1 VSHGSHLTTHPSA
14 PSAAAVAAEPDAGG
28 ADEDEQEHRVDQG
41 FEEHGQPSH
50 IGVGRGQYHAP
61 VDEPV
66 RLAVDLGTTHT
77 VAVVRRGGQQP
88 RALLFDGTPLL
99 SSGVFV
105 DAAGVHHTGRDG
117 QRLGAAQPERF
128 EPHPKRRVDE
138 GLVLLGEHEVRV
150 EELLAASLRRV
161 GDEARTAG
169 VDPVGGTVLTCPADW
184 GQPRRNVLRA
194 AAWRAGLGEVRLLD
208 EPIAAATYCVQVLGQ
223 QVAPGQCLG
232 VFDFGGGT
240 FDVAVVRREPAGLR
254 VLATGGLDD
263 LGGLDVDSALVAHLG
278 QLVAVGDAALWH
290 RLGAPADS
298 GQRRDRQAF
307 WSEVRAAKEML
318 SRSSTAP
325 VHVPGRPEP
334 MHLTREELE
343 RVAGPLV
350 ARAVDE
356 TRRVLQ
362 RSGVQ
367 PGELGGLLLVGGASR
382 MPLVASRLH
391 ARLGVAPSVP
401 EQPELPVAYGAM
413 VHVMASQP
421 ATGEAGLAPYPVS
434 GPIGTGSPATGYP
447 ISVPFPPGPAS
458 GAMGGPAPVSPP
470 MPPPM
475 APAPAPMPVKAKPK
489 RPLRRALVAAV
500 VFTLV
505 GGLVAGVVTGA
516 RWLIRTI
523 DDGNFTVGSG
533 PNGLLGGDEGNGGD
547 GELATVHT
555 VALKRDGAAGVAV
568 VGDSVVYAVAGG
580 GSTEVVSLPGGGGA
594 AKWTKTVPIEP
605 AGIQLTAVGDLV
617 VLDGEDSGTDGG
629 DNVRAVLS
637 AADGKLLWKK
647 KWEKRRDVAYVGTD
661 ALVELQD
668 SFTANAVLRV
678 DLRNGRDK
686 WKRTGGDDTL
696 VIDDHRIEPVRQ
708 WPDGKGDGELPGARG
723 ALFDVFTATPDA
735 VVELDE
741 GNAKGWLVDT
751 SNGKTKGSGS
761 LPIGNEQWTV
771 YGGLVI
777 GLQNDETSG
786 GKAVLA
792 GYKLPSF
799 KKAWTYPLTSGF
811 DVEKVKPCGQQLVC
825 MAVDEPE
832 KDKTIAVDVRTGKQ
846 AWKVD
851 VEWSEDEGWYAT
863 GDRLVFGDATFDTVS
878 EAKILKPDGTAAGQD
893 PQFSHVLATRGG
905 RMAVQDSRLN
915 GTDVMMQVYAT
926 EIGTGKSTK
935 AVDIGADSAD
945 QVMIGGDLVA
955 VVTKD
960 RRVLVMKIK
969 SFG

>member
-1 VSHGSHLTTHPSA
+1 M
-14 PSAAAVAAEPDAGG
+14 
-28 ADEDEQEHRVDQG
+28 
-41 FEEHGQPSH
+41 
-50 IGVGRGQYHAP
+50 
-61 VDEPV
+61 DEPV

-138 GLVLLGEHEVRV
+138 GTVLLGELEVRV

-169 VDPVGGTVLTCPADW
+169 IDPVGATVLTCPADW

-278 QLVAVGDAALWH
+278 QLVAVGDPALWH
-290 RLGAPADS
+290 RLGAPGDQ
-298 GQRRDRQAF
+298 GERRDRQAF

-318 SRSSTAP
+318 SRSSVAP

-356 TRRVLQ
+356 TRRVLE

-401 EQPELPVAYGAM
+401 EQPELPVAFGAL
-413 VHVMASQP
+413 VHVMASSP

-434 GPIGTGSPATGYP
+434 GPIGVGSPSSPYP
-447 ISVPFPPGPAS
+447 VSTPFQPGPRS
-458 GAMGGPAPVSPP
+458 GPVFAGGVGPAGPVSPP
-470 MPPPM
+470 MPPAVPPAM
-475 APAPAPMPVKAKPK
+475 GPGGQPVAPIAKPPARPK
-489 RPLRRALVAAV
+489 RPVRRALLVAM

-505 GGLVAGVVTGA
+505 GGLMAGVVTGA
-516 RWLIRTI
+516 RWLIRTL
-523 DDGNFTVGSG
+523 DDSNLSIGG
-533 PNGLLGGDEGNGGD
+533 PGGGGLTGGDENGGD
-547 GELATVHT
+547 GELAAVHT
-555 VALKRDGAAGVAV
+555 VALKRDGTAGVAV
-568 VGDSVVYAVAGG
+568 VGDNVVYAVAGG

-594 AKWTKTVPIEP
+594 ARWTVSVPIEP
-605 AGIQLTAVGDLV
+605 SEIRLTAVGDLV
-617 VLDGEDSGTDGG
+617 VLDGESSSRDDG
-629 DNVRAVLS
+629 DDVRAVLS

-647 KWEKRRDVAYVGTD
+647 KWVDRRDISYVGTD
-661 ALVELQD
+661 AVVEYLGG
-668 SFTANAVLRV
+668 SLKGNAVLRV
-678 DLRNGRDK
+678 DLRNGREK
-686 WKRTGGDDTL
+686 WRRTGGNDLL
-696 VIDDHRIEPVRQ
+696 VIDHHRIEAVRQ
-708 WPDGKGDGELPGARG
+708 WPDGKGDGALPGAQG
-723 ALFDVFTATPDA
+723 ALFDVFTATPEA
-735 VVELDE
+735 VVELDA
-741 GNAKGWLVDT
+741 GDAKGWLVDT
-751 SNGKTKGSGS
+751 SNGKTKGSGR
-761 LPIGNEQWTV
+761 LPIGDEHWTV

-777 GLQNDETSG
+777 GLQNDDTSG

-799 KKAWTYPLTSGF
+799 AKAWTYPLTNGF
-811 DVEKVKPCGQQLVC
+811 DVEKVKPCGQHLVC

-832 KDKTIAVDVRTGKQ
+832 NDKTIAVDVRTGKQ

-863 GDRLVFGDATFDTVS
+863 GDRLVFGDATFDTVTD
-878 EAKILKPDGTAAGQD
+878 AKILKGDGTAAGQYPD
-893 PQFSHVLATRGG
+893 FSHVLATRGG
-905 RMAVQDSRLN
+905 RMAVQEGRVEGSEVIL
-915 GTDVMMQVYAT
+915 QVYAT
-926 EIGTGKSTK
+926 EIATGKSTK
-935 AVDIGADSAD
+935 AVDIGKEAAD
-945 QVMIGGDLVA
+945 QVSIGGDLVA
-955 VVTKD
+955 VWTGD
-960 RRVLVMKIK
+960 RRILVLKIK

>member
-1 VSHGSHLTTHPSA
+1 M
-14 PSAAAVAAEPDAGG
+14 
-28 ADEDEQEHRVDQG
+28 
-41 FEEHGQPSH
+41 
-50 IGVGRGQYHAP
+50 GRSQYHAP

-88 RALLFDGTPLL
+88 RTLLFDGTPLL

-105 DAAGVHHTGRDG
+105 DAAGTHHTGRDG

-138 GLVLLGEHEVRV
+138 GMVLLGELEVRV

-169 VDPVGGTVLTCPADW
+169 IDPVGGTVLTCPADW

-278 QLVAVGDAALWH
+278 QLVAVGDPALWK
-290 RLGAPADS
+290 RLSEPADP

-434 GPIGTGSPATGYP
+434 GPIGAGSPVTAYP
-447 ISVPFPPGPAS
+447 VSAPFPPGPAS
-458 GAMGGPAPVSPP
+458 GPLGGPAPISPP

-475 APAPAPMPVKAKPK
+475 MPVGGQPPVAKPPAKPK
-489 RPLRRALVAAV
+489 RPVRRALLVAM

-505 GGLVAGVVTGA
+505 GGLMAGVVTGA
-516 RWLIRTI
+516 RWLIRTL
-523 DDGNFTVGSG
+523 DDNNLSIGSG
-533 PNGLLGGDEGNGGD
+533 PGGGGLLGGDENGGD
-547 GELATVHT
+547 GELATTHT
-555 VALKRDGAAGVAV
+555 VALKRDGTAGVAV
-568 VGDSVVYAVAGG
+568 VGDNVVYAVAGG

-594 AKWTKTVPIEP
+594 AKWTVSVPIEP
-605 AGIQLTAVGDLV
+605 TEIRLTAVGDLV
-617 VLDGEDSGTDGG
+617 VLDGERSSTDGG
-629 DNVRAVLS
+629 DDVRAVLS

-647 KWEKRRDVAYVGTD
+647 KWKDRRDVSYVGTD
-661 ALVELQD
+661 AIVEFLGG
-668 SFTANAVLRV
+668 SLNGNAVLRV
-678 DLRNGRDK
+678 DLRNGREK
-686 WKRTGGDDTL
+686 WKRSTGDDL
-696 VIDDHRIEPVRQ
+696 LIIDHHRIEAVGQ
-708 WPDGKGDGELPGARG
+708 WPDGKGDGALPGARG
-723 ALFDVFTATPDA
+723 ALFDVFTATPEA
-735 VVELDE
+735 VVELDASN
-741 GNAKGWLVDT
+741 GKGWLVDT

-761 LPIGNEQWTV
+761 LPLADEQWTV

-777 GLQNDETSG
+777 GLQNDDTSG

-799 KKAWTYPLTSGF
+799 KKAWTYPLTNGF
-811 DVEKVKPCGQQLVC
+811 DVEKVKPCGQFVVC

-832 KDKTIAVDVRTGKQ
+832 NDKTIAVDVRTGKQ

-851 VEWSEDEGWYAT
+851 VEWSDDEGWYVT
-863 GDRLVFGDATFDTVS
+863 EDRLVFGPATFDTVTD
-878 EAKILKPDGTAAGQD
+878 AKILKGDGAAAGKYPD
-893 PQFSHVLATRGG
+893 FSHVLATRGG
-905 RMAVQDSRLN
+905 RMAVQEGRVQGSE
-915 GTDVMMQVYAT
+915 VIMQVYAT
-926 EIGTGKSTK
+926 EIATGKSTK
-935 AVDIGADSAD
+935 AVDIGKEAAD
-945 QVMIGGDLVA
+945 QVSIGGDLVA
-955 VVTKD
+955 VWTGD
-960 RRVLVMKIK
+960 RRVIVLKIK